1 MIPRRAI
8 RAAKSD
14 EEIVATPVTITVL
27 DQIGDVSLA
36 QRHPSPVALERTKAV
51 TRCRPSLAS
60 LARAKRRRVIRVAR
74 RSGEIMAAIPATTR
88 VLDQIGDVSFVQRH
102 RKPAKVP
109 RANRPSPVSLANPAA
124 ASLANLAAASLANL
138 ANLAKVQGPD
148 QPSMAAIPETT
159 RVEETQGRTTGV
171 NVILDHQSARN
182 NASKNL
188 DRAREEIE
196 WTMKRSET

>member
-138 ANLAKVQGPD
+138 AKVQGPD

-171 NVILDHQSARN
+171 SVILDHQSARN

>member
-1 MIPRRAI
+1 
-8 RAAKSD
+8 
-14 EEIVATPVTITVL
+14 
-27 DQIGDVSLA
+27 
-36 QRHPSPVALERTKAV
+36 
-51 TRCRPSLAS
+51 
-60 LARAKRRRVIRVAR
+60 
-74 RSGEIMAAIPATTR
+74 MAAIPATTR

-124 ASLANLAAASLANL
+124 ASLANLAAASLA
-138 ANLAKVQGPD
+138 KVQGPD

-159 RVEETQGRTTGV
+159 RVEESQGRTTGV
-171 NVILDHQSARN
+171 SVILDHQSARN

>member
-14 EEIVATPVTITVL
+14 EEIVAIPVTITVL

-36 QRHPSPVALERTKAV
+36 QRHPSLVALERTKAV
-51 TRCRPSLAS
+51 TRCRPSLA
-60 LARAKRRRVIRVAR
+60 RAKRRKVIRVAR

-124 ASLANLAAASLANL
+124 ASLANLAASL

-196 WTMKRSET
+196 WTIKRSET

>member
-124 ASLANLAAASLANL
+124 ASLANLAAASLA
-138 ANLAKVQGPD
+138 KVQGPD

-159 RVEETQGRTTGV
+159 RVEESQGRTTGV
-171 NVILDHQSARN
+171 SVILDHQSARN

>member
-138 ANLAKVQGPD
+138 AKVQGPD

-159 RVEETQGRTTGV
+159 REEEPGRTTGV

>member
-14 EEIVATPVTITVL
+14 EEIVAIPVTITVL

-36 QRHPSPVALERTKAV
+36 QRHPSPVALERTKAA

-124 ASLANLAAASLANL
+124 ASLANLA
-138 ANLAKVQGPD
+138 KVQGPD